1 MILSYDLLKPE
12 DEKEDNKDKT
22 SIKEEIDLFNQCKS
36 FYYYTMSLFPVT
48 VKTYYKYYDLNYWLQ
63 RCAFLVSF

>member
-36 FYYYTMSLFPVT
+36 FYYYPVGRRIRSVHLF
-48 VKTYYKYYDLNYWLQ
+48 KE
-63 RCAFLVSF
+63 